1 MRDNLLT
8 IQEAID
14 NKKKIAF
21 MFNGYSC
28 EKELIPI
35 RENKD
40 IVSPYYIVANGGK
53 YYLLA
58 CKEIKTSD
66 KTIKNMSIWR
76 IDLMTEIE
84 IPNFERETGE
94 GGYDVLP
101 KREVE
106 NLPIEWDDNF
116 QLEHLNMSFD
126 KPVDITLKITTLNDR
141 KGADYMFLHDWFGD
155 NFRVV
160 TDEKDIVTVRCS
172 PYAMTHWALQY
183 SDRVEVLEPQE
194 LRNEIVEKVKVLSEK
209 YNKKL

>member
-1 MRDNLLT
+1 
-8 IQEAID
+8 
-14 NKKKIAF
+14 

-40 IVSPYYIVANGGK
+40 IVSPYYIVANSGK

-58 CKEIKTSD
+58 CKEIKTAD

-126 KPVDITLKITTLNDR
+126 KPVDITLNHHR
-141 KGADYMFLHDWFGD
+141 KRQKRRRLYVFTRL
-155 NFRVV
+155 
-160 TDEKDIVTVRCS
+160 VR
-172 PYAMTHWALQY
+172 
-183 SDRVEVLEPQE
+183 
-194 LRNEIVEKVKVLSEK
+194 
-209 YNKKL
+209 